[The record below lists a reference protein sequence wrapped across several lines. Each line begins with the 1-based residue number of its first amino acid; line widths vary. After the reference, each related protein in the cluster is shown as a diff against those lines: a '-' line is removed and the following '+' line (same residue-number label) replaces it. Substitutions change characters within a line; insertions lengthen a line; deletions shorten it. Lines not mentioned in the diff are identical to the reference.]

1 MSKETAKKALG
12 ITAKVLAWIV
22 IVATVAMMIFTIV
35 STLTFNRNDRNL
47 FGIRFYIVLTD
58 SMSPSENNKNDKVHF
73 NAGDIVLIK
82 NVKDAKALEPGTV
95 IAFVSQNSVSYGETV
110 THMIREVRT
119 APDGRFIGYV
129 TYGTNTGTND
139 EALVEPEYVLGTYA
153 GKLPRVGH
161 FFSFLKTT
169 PGYIV
174 CILVPF
180 LLLILWQGVNVI
192 RLFKQYKREQMADME
207 AEREQLA
214 KEREESARMMR
225 ELQALKEQLAQQ
237 AGSSPSAEA
246 ATTQAA
252 EQPHADIQEPLAQ
265 AEEPAS
271 DSADSTAE
279 ANN

>member
-12 ITAKVLAWIV
+12 IASKVLTWIIIAV
-22 IVATVAMMIFTIV
+22 TVFMMIFTIF
-35 STLTFNRNDRNL
+35 STLTFDRNDRNL

-58 SMSPSENNKNDKVHF
+58 SMSPSENNKDDDVHF

-82 NVKDAKALEPGTV
+82 NVKDAKALQPGEV
-95 IAFVSQNSVSYGETV
+95 IAFVSQNSDSFGETI

-119 APDGRFIGYV
+119 TEEGNVIGYV
-129 TYGTNTGTND
+129 TYGTNTGTDD

-153 GKLPRVGH
+153 GKLPKVGH

-180 LLLILWQGVNVI
+180 LLLILWQGVNVV

-207 AEREQLA
+207 AERAQLA

-225 ELQALKEQLAQQ
+225 ELQALREQLAQQ
-237 AGSSPSAEA
+237 TGEMETPAATATTTEQPSTESTESTATAEETSDGTAGSD
-246 ATTQAA
+246 T
-252 EQPHADIQEPLAQ
+252 
-265 AEEPAS
+265 
-271 DSADSTAE
+271 
-279 ANN
+279 N